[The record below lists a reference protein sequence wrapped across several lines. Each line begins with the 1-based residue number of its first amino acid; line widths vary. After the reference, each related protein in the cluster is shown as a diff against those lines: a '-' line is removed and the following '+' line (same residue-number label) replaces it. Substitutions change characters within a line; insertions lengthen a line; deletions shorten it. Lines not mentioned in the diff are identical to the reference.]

1 MILSQEELFK
11 TVPELRE
18 SGKSIVFT
26 NGVFDILHRG
36 HAEYLNSAKKLGE
49 ILIVGVNSD
58 LSVKRLKG
66 DGRPVHC
73 EEDRAYL
80 IDSLKAVD
88 YTVVF
93 ESDTPIGL
101 IKNIVPDILI
111 KGGDYDPDE
120 TDPASKKYIVGSD
133 IVKMNGGRVSVIPL
147 VPFRSTTLSL
157 KKIQD
162 II

>member
-1 MILSQEELFK
+1 MILSELELLK
-11 TVPELRE
+11 IISELRE
-18 SGKSIVFT
+18 SGKRIVFT

-66 DGRPVHC
+66 DGRPVNS
-73 EEDRAYL
+73 EGDRAYL

-93 ESDTPIGL
+93 QSDTPLGL
-101 IKNIVPDILI
+101 IETIVPDILI

-120 TDPASKKYIVGSD
+120 TDPSNKKYIVGSD
-133 IVKMNGGRVSVIPL
+133 IVKMNGGSVSVIPL
-147 VPFRSTTLSL
+147 VPFRSTTLTL

-162 II
+162 IT

>member
-1 MILSQEELFK
+1 MILYEKDLFNIVRNLK
-11 TVPELRE
+11 D

-36 HAEYLNSAKKLGE
+36 HAEYLNSAKEFGE

-66 DGRPVHC
+66 DERPVNC
-73 EEDRAYL
+73 EGDRAYL

-88 YTVVF
+88 FTVVF
-93 ESDTPIGL
+93 GSDTPYGL

-120 TDPASKKYIVGSD
+120 TDPANKKYIVGSD

-147 VPFRSTTLSL
+147 VPFRSTTLTL

-162 II
+162 IT

>member
-1 MILSQEELFK
+1 MILSEKELFK
-11 TVPELRE
+11 TVPELRK
-18 SGKSIVFT
+18 SGKSIIFT

-66 DGRPVHC
+66 DGRPVNC
-73 EEDRAYL
+73 ESDRAYL

-88 YTVVF
+88 YTVIF
-93 ESDTPIGL
+93 GTDTPLGL
-101 IKNIVPDILI
+101 IENIVPDILI

-120 TDPASKKYIVGSD
+120 TDPSSKKYIVGSD

-147 VPFRSTTLSL
+147 IPFRSTTLTL

-162 II
+162 IT